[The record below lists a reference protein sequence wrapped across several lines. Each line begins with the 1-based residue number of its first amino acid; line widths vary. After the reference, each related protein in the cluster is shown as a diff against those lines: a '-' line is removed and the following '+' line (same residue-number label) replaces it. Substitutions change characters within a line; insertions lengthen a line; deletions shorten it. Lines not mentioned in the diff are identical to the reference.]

1 MNINKQWKEL
11 KTPYM
16 VKMLSRGIRKV
27 KRNKTRCNN
36 GMMLN
41 LISYFNPKT
50 QWKYQVEYVYD
61 TRMRKNPYVAVYAFN
76 PKICGCER
84 ADYYLIKEL

>member
-16 VKMLSRGIRKV
+16 FKMLNRGIRKS
-27 KRNKTRCNN
+27 KRNKIKCPD
-36 GMMLN
+36 GSMLN
-41 LISYFNPKT
+41 LVDYTNKKT
-50 QWKYQVEYVYD
+50 KWKYQVEYIHDERFY
-61 TRMRKNPYVAVYAFN
+61 KKPYVAVYAFN
-76 PKICGCER
+76 PKISGCER